1 MKWSEVALGEVAELK
16 YGKSLPASVR
26 LPGET
31 PVYGSN
37 GRVGSHSLP
46 LTAGQT
52 IIVGRKGSLGEVH
65 FSPNPCWP
73 IDTTYYIDQC
83 STTVDLRWLSYRL
96 AGLGL
101 KELNRAA
108 AIPGL
113 NREDAY
119 RQNFLLPPLDEQRR
133 IAAMLDH
140 ADDLKAK
147 QLKVLTHLEEAKSS
161 YFFALTRKADW
172 SSAPIGSLGVI
183 KTGKTPPTALEGMFG
198 GDVPFLTPGDLGSDR
213 RPARTVTDEGAMQSQ
228 VVRAGATL
236 VCCIGATI
244 GKVGVAKQRATFN
257 QQINA
262 VEWGPQVLDEYG
274 HQALRGMRAQI
285 VSRGA
290 STTMPILS
298 KSKFSSLEVP
308 VPPLAVQQSFS
319 LVASAIEERKSVRR
333 RALKQ
338 SHELFA
344 SLQARA
350 FRGEL

>member
-1 MKWSEVALGEVAELK
+1 MKWAEVALGDVARIMRHSVSPADRDPSERYLGLEHIERGGRILGSQSVGDAELK
-16 YGKSLPASVR
+16 STKFEFKHNQVLYGKLRP
-26 LPGET
+26 
-31 PVYGSN
+31 N
-37 GRVGSHSLP
+37 
-46 LTAGQT
+46 
-52 IIVGRKGSLGEVH
+52 LGKIARPT
-65 FSPNPCWP
+65 FDG
-73 IDTTYYIDQC
+73 IC
-83 STTVDLRWLSYRL
+83 STDILPVAPGPRLDRDFLAHYLSQDGMVVY
-96 AGLGL
+96 AAA
-101 KELNRAA
+101 RAA
-108 AIPGL
+108 GANLPRL
-113 NREDAY
+113 SPQELAK
-119 RQNFLLPPLDEQRR
+119 FPLPLPPLDEQRR
-133 IAAMLDH
+133 IAAILDH

-147 QLKVLTHLEEAKSS
+147 QLKVLTHLEEAKST
-161 YFFALTRKADW
+161 YFFALARKADW

-244 GKVGVAKQRATFN
+244 GKVGVARQRATFN

-262 VEWGPQVLDEYG
+262 VEWGPQILDEYG

-319 LVASAIEERKSVRR
+319 LVSR
-333 RALKQ
+333 
-338 SHELFA
+338 F
-344 SLQARA
+344 
-350 FRGEL
+350 